1 MRLYLI
7 YFAWYT
13 KQECAFSWRITAVI
27 RAYHGRDTCVSWA
40 RYVRIMGAIRA
51 YHERDTPTAYV
62 S

>member
-40 RYVRIMGAIRA
+40 RYVRITGVIRQLLSYA
-51 YHERDTPTAYV
+51 
-62 S
+62 